1 MENVSVIFVNYNS
14 GEFLAESVLNL
25 KSLSDEVEIIV
36 VDNGSSDKSADYLGA
51 DKSVKLVCVG
61 ENLGFGAAANI
72 GAQLAVGKYLLFL
85 NPDAFPLPGTIAKM
99 ANHLDFS
106 LGSGACGA
114 FIVDF
119 QGREQNGGRR
129 RDPNLIR
136 SLGKVASAVFSKL
149 RLPTFDLTLDPLPTL
164 PTPVDAVSGS
174 CMMVRADI
182 HHHID
187 GFDEAFFLH
196 FEDLDYCRR
205 IRDAGWGVDFLPAAP
220 AFHYQGGSVGVPEG
234 IMARHKQA
242 SLRRYL
248 KKFSRSRPIVL
259 SLQMSILFVFE
270 RVGLLILGVSRKM
283 RSETDPLSSGI
294 AKFRRIISGSQS
306 VVLILGG
313 RSEIGTPLC
322 GRLNAAGINV
332 VSVSRFER
340 EAADF
345 PRTSVVHPELF
356 KRNLVANRIHIIG
369 IVSLCPIWELQAY
382 EQSFATLGCDR
393 IPWIV
398 FSSTSV
404 LTRESEISSNPNG
417 TVARLKSG
425 EEWLSCRRRLS
436 ESKTLLARP
445 TIIYGGKYNKNINRF
460 KQISIYTRV
469 APQLKF
475 ASGSRC
481 PVHAD
486 DLAEWIVAL
495 LKKYTTAPN
504 GGLIIAKVQG
514 GEVLT
519 FQEMVSR
526 TFRSS
531 GVTTRAISLSRSA
544 FPFVSFLVG
553 RIPFLPKIPSNLV
566 ERLERDFVFDN
577 RDAQAQ
583 APTSMRF
590 FHP

>member
-36 VDNGSSDKSADYLGA
+36 VDNGSSDKSADYLSA
-51 DKSVKLVCVG
+51 DKSVKLFCVG

-99 ANHLDFS
+99 ANHLDVS
-106 LGSGACGA
+106 PGSGACGA

-129 RDPNLIR
+129 CDPNLVR

-174 CMMVRADI
+174 CMMVRADT
-182 HHHID
+182 HHHIG

-220 AFHYQGGSVGVPEG
+220 AFHYQGGSVGVPEA

-283 RSETDPLSSGI
+283 RSETDPLSSGM
-294 AKFRRIISGSQS
+294 AQFRRIISGSQS

-313 RSEIGTPLC
+313 RSE
-322 GRLNAAGINV
+322 
-332 VSVSRFER
+332 
-340 EAADF
+340 
-345 PRTSVVHPELF
+345 
-356 KRNLVANRIHIIG
+356 
-369 IVSLCPIWELQAY
+369 
-382 EQSFATLGCDR
+382 
-393 IPWIV
+393 
-398 FSSTSV
+398 
-404 LTRESEISSNPNG
+404 
-417 TVARLKSG
+417 
-425 EEWLSCRRRLS
+425 
-436 ESKTLLARP
+436 
-445 TIIYGGKYNKNINRF
+445 
-460 KQISIYTRV
+460 
-469 APQLKF
+469 
-475 ASGSRC
+475 
-481 PVHAD
+481 
-486 DLAEWIVAL
+486 
-495 LKKYTTAPN
+495 
-504 GGLIIAKVQG
+504 
-514 GEVLT
+514 
-519 FQEMVSR
+519 
-526 TFRSS
+526 
-531 GVTTRAISLSRSA
+531 
-544 FPFVSFLVG
+544 
-553 RIPFLPKIPSNLV
+553 
-566 ERLERDFVFDN
+566 
-577 RDAQAQ
+577 
-583 APTSMRF
+583 
-590 FHP
+590 